1 MQPRQ
6 PDINVLA
13 LRNSTLLTPD
23 ANILEGITR
32 ETIFALAGER
42 DWPVPE
48 ALLPTGVDELGERP
62 GPAAVTVGPDAG
74 AKACYLGDPDGITL
88 ELFQRRR
95 RRPPQR

>member
-1 MQPRQ
+1 M
-6 PDINVLA
+6 
-13 LRNSTLLTPD
+13 
-23 ANILEGITR
+23 G
-32 ETIFALAGER
+32 